1 MRPGNFFK
9 RMLKRS
15 VCVHFHI
22 FKNAGST
29 VDWAFERK
37 LGRAFR
43 TVDGDGPGDRLGPT
57 AVERFLQKHP
67 ATRYLSS
74 HQFRFPLPEM
84 KRIEFLPILFIRHP
98 IDRALSIYAFEK
110 RQGGITPGSRKAE
123 QTTLADY
130 TRWRLDQG
138 AVAVLADFQTSVL
151 SFEAGEDPGRQ
162 IERADV
168 ERAERNLAACTV
180 VGVVER
186 LDESL
191 VWAEYVL
198 EPHFK
203 NVDLA
208 YIPQNV
214 TQGRPATI
222 GGRLKRA
229 RATLDAPLM
238 DELTERN
245 QNDTHLHL
253 KANELLDTRLRSI
266 PDLARRLADFKI
278 RCAQLA
284 ASVSITTQ

>member
-1 MRPGNFFK
+1 MKPGNLFK
-9 RMLKRS
+9 RMVKRS

-43 TVDGDGPGDRLGPT
+43 TVDGAAPGDRLG
-57 AVERFLQKHP
+57 ADAIENFLRKHP

-74 HQFRFPLPEM
+74 HQFRFPLPVM
-84 KRIEFLPILFIRHP
+84 KRTLFLPILFIRHP

-123 QTTLADY
+123 QTTPAEY

-151 SFEAGEDPGRQ
+151 SFEAGEAPGRP
-162 IERADV
+162 IEPADV
-168 ERAERNLAACTV
+168 RRAERNLASCAV

-191 VWAEYVL
+191 VCAEHAL

-203 NVDLA
+203 DIDLA
-208 YIPQNV
+208 YVPQNV
-214 TQGRPATI
+214 TRGRPATI
-222 GGRLKRA
+222 EDRLELG
-229 RATLDAPLM
+229 RATLGSSLM

-245 QNDTHLHL
+245 GNDTHLCL
-253 KANELLDTRLRSI
+253 KANEILDSRLDSI
-266 PDLARRLADFKI
+266 PDCERRLADFKA
-278 RCAQLA
+278 RCARLVR
-284 ASVSITTQ
+284 S